1 MRRHNEMNIEID
13 DITMEVI
20 KDMMK
25 QSGTY
30 TLRIDLAEYT

>member
-1 MRRHNEMNIEID
+1 MRRHTEMDIEID
-13 DITMEVI
+13 DRTIQVI
-20 KDMMK
+20 KEMMK